1 MPQTKRPTIRIDDDL
16 YNDIMHMADNKK
28 SFNHIIEEALKFYRD
43 YMYMKDKATIIN
55 REVIKIT
62 EAQMNRLEHKINNR
76 TNQVLSETAIQLCVL
91 NLVIAHNLEVDQTIL
106 DSYRKNAVDFLKA
119 NQRVLKLN
127 EVI

>member
-1 MPQTKRPTIRIDDDL
+1 MAVTKRTIRINEDL
-16 YNDIMHMADNKK
+16 YNDILQLSNSTK
-28 SFNHIIEEALKFYRD
+28 SVNNTIEEALKFYRD

-91 NLVIAHNLEVDQTIL
+91 NLVIAHNLEVDQTTL